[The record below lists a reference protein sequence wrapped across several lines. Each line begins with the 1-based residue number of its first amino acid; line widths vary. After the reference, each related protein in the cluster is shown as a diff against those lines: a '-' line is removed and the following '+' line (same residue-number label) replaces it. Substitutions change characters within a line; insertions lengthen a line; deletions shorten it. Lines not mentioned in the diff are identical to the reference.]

1 MYGPVAAENIKSLEL
16 EMTAMQTEYT
26 KVKVNNEIE
35 LCETV
40 DMEVKKLIER
50 ALLQNRISYYIKW
63 HKQGI
68 FKHGRN
74 LCVICVNDNSRS
86 EAEEL
91 IHALG
96 DEVADKVRFLM
107 RKSEESYF

>member
-1 MYGPVAAENIKSLEL
+1 
-16 EMTAMQTEYT
+16 MQTEYT

-40 DMEVKKLIER
+40 DMDVKKQIEKT
-50 ALLQNRISYYIKW
+50 LLQNRISYYIKW

-68 FKHGRN
+68 FKRGKN
-74 LCVICVNDNSRS
+74 LCIICVNDNSRG

-91 IHALG
+91 IRSLG
-96 DEVADKVRFLM
+96 EEVEEKVHFLM
-107 RKSEESYF
+107 RRSEESYF